1 MIPTDKT
8 LWDNSSIKNV
18 FLMTEFIEDSE
29 QYLRTLDLSCTMS
42 YSVDDPI
49 SIGTQV
55 EGPHTR
61 ESNDNIICVFLF
73 KP

>member
-1 MIPTDKT
+1 
-8 LWDNSSIKNV
+8 
-18 FLMTEFIEDSE
+18 MTEFIEDSE